1 MFTNTSFKYYNW
13 GISQIGNQS
22 VKDFDHMNFK
32 LIQQKITLP
41 LIGALIS
48 GVLVAISVPSTST
61 ALAPVGVAN
70 TATTSAAGLPTSLN
84 IATLNAGLPTDSSA
98 SAIAVSALGTAT
110 AAARS
115 IGLVAANLDSAT
127 RTATVLP
134 SGVLS
139 LYLFSSTTVA
149 ISASQGHLSSFVEGM
164 GTATTTI
171 TSSAG
176 AAGAATATT
185 SVAFTNSAT
194 AVAGTVAV
202 LYTAPATAG
211 TYYIYARHAVHP
223 GTTGVPTAAEPLL
236 GTDFGGVVVTVTTNT
251 THPSVGGTNGVDIS
265 AAINQSLFTAV
276 ASNTGINAVIHP
288 TTTLGVGEAD
298 ALSKGLLYKDSTVRT
313 AQTATVLAGGTLS
326 LYGVVNTA
334 VAFSASGGTFAS
346 SRGMN
351 NTATVTYN
359 SSNQVSVLNGMTPV
373 TGSTAVATL
382 WTAPTTVGS
391 YTVSMLTGFYQ
402 TSAGV
407 FEAPTTSTLPA
418 TLGAKITV
426 TVVATSGGGSYSAAY
441 SACNTATTSA
451 AASSTYPSGIDST
464 TSYVADG
471 GGWFIDFNLKDGYQ
485 AALDPGNLVATATNG
500 ALVNFGATSG
510 LGTAPTAGTASTDVA
525 LQSGANT
532 TLIVTQGT
540 AGAPVTTTVTISYN
554 GTTVCTKTVT
564 ISGKVAS
571 LEIGSVGTG
580 SRNSLA
586 GSPIWIEA
594 AAGGVRPAGLFTVL
608 AKDSA
613 GNRVSTPA
621 TLGTYSA
628 VASSLTTVVQ
638 DISVVSRSSSISST
652 SANRFNI
659 GTFYCGDTAGSA
671 NVKLKFT
678 TTGTGEVVES
688 PAIAARCAD
697 SAYTFTAST
706 DKAEYQLGDLA
717 TVTVQFLDSKGNKA
731 NSVAAPGASTFT
743 LPMMT
748 AVDYASSAT
757 AVTKAD
763 GTSVYKFTVGG
774 TNVAV
779 TAGTYTG
786 VISYPGLAAST
797 NATLTYKITTGGDS
811 TSFSDI
817 LKSVVALIA
826 SINKQIQALQKLILS
841 RRK

>member
-1 MFTNTSFKYYNW
+1 
-13 GISQIGNQS
+13 
-22 VKDFDHMNFK
+22 
-32 LIQQKITLP
+32 
-41 LIGALIS
+41 
-48 GVLVAISVPSTST
+48 
-61 ALAPVGVAN
+61 
-70 TATTSAAGLPTSLN
+70 
-84 IATLNAGLPTDSSA
+84 
-98 SAIAVSALGTAT
+98 LGTA
-110 AAARS
+110 
-115 IGLVAANLDSAT
+115 
-127 RTATVLP
+127 
-134 SGVLS
+134 
-139 LYLFSSTTVA
+139 
-149 ISASQGHLSSFVEGM
+149 
-164 GTATTTI
+164 
-171 TSSAG
+171 
-176 AAGAATATT
+176 
-185 SVAFTNSAT
+185 
-194 AVAGTVAV
+194 
-202 LYTAPATAG
+202 
-211 TYYIYARHAVHP
+211 
-223 GTTGVPTAAEPLL
+223 
-236 GTDFGGVVVTVTTNT
+236 FGGVVVTVTTNT

-426 TVVATSGGGSYSAAY
+426 SVVAASGGGAYSAAY
-441 SACNTATTSA
+441 SACNTATTTTT
-451 AASSTYPSGIDST
+451 ASSTYPSGIDST
-464 TSYVADG
+464 GAVADG
-471 GGWFIDFNLKDGYQ
+471 GAWMIDFNLKDGYQ

-510 LGTAPTAGTASTDVA
+510 LGTTPTAGTASTDVA

-532 TLIVTQGT
+532 TLIVTQAT

-580 SRNSLA
+580 SLSSQA
-586 GSPIWIEA
+586 GSTIWIEA

-613 GNRVSTPA
+613 GNAVSD
-621 TLGTYSA
+621 G
-628 VASSLTTVVQ
+628 
-638 DISVVSRSSSISST
+638 
-652 SANRFNI
+652 
-659 GTFYCGDTAGSA
+659 
-671 NVKLKFT
+671 
-678 TTGTGEVVES
+678 
-688 PAIAARCAD
+688 
-697 SAYTFTAST
+697 AYTNLFSAAPVLNKTLVVVPDASPTIVGGIKAYKTFAPSNGGSLSVTSTFGTAANTVAAAQGTSITAST
-706 DKAEYQLGDLA
+706 
-717 TVTVQFLDSKGNKA
+717 TVLDA
-731 NSVAAPGASTFT
+731 NAGLLTQIDALNAKIVA
-743 LPMMT
+743 L
-748 AVDYASSAT
+748 
-757 AVTKAD
+757 
-763 GTSVYKFTVGG
+763 
-774 TNVAV
+774 N
-779 TAGTYTG
+779 
-786 VISYPGLAAST
+786 
-797 NATLTYKITTGGDS
+797 
-811 TSFSDI
+811 
-817 LKSVVALIA
+817 ALIA
-826 SINKQIQALQKLILS
+826 KIMKKLGV
-841 RRK
+841 K

>member
-1 MFTNTSFKYYNW
+1 
-13 GISQIGNQS
+13 
-22 VKDFDHMNFK
+22 MNFK

-41 LIGALIS
+41 LIGTLIS

-70 TATTSAAGLPTSLN
+70 TNTTSAGGLPTSLN
-84 IATLNAGLPTDSSA
+84 IATINAGLPGDTSA
-98 SAIAVSALGTAT
+98 SAIAVSAAADSTAV
-110 AAARS
+110 ARS
-115 IGLVAANLDSAT
+115 IGLVAANFTSAT

-149 ISASQGHLSSFVEGM
+149 ISASEGHLSSFVEGM
-164 GTATTTI
+164 GTATTTV
-171 TSSAG
+171 TSAAG

-194 AVAGTVAV
+194 AVAGTIAV

-223 GTTGVPTAAEPLL
+223 GTSVPTAADPLL

-251 THPSVGGTNGVDIS
+251 THPSAGGTNGVDIS
-265 AAINQSLFTAV
+265 AAVNQSLFTAV
-276 ASNTGINAVIHP
+276 ASNTGVNAIIHP

-359 SSNQVSVLNGMTPV
+359 SSNQVSVLNGMTPL

-382 WTAPTTVGS
+382 WTAPTTAGT
-391 YTVSMLTGFYQ
+391 YTVSLLTGFYQ
-402 TSAGV
+402 TSLGAY
-407 FEAPTTSTLPA
+407 EAPTTSNLPS

-426 TVVATSGGGSYSAAY
+426 TVVAASGGGAYSAAY

-451 AASSTYPSGIDST
+451 AASSIYPSGVDST
-464 TSYVADG
+464 GAVADG
-471 GGWFIDFNLKDGYQ
+471 GSWFIDFNLKDAYQ

-510 LGTAPTAGTASTDVA
+510 MGTTTPTAGTASTDVA

-564 ISGKVAS
+564 IRGKVAS

-580 SRNSLA
+580 SLSSQD
-586 GSPIWIEA
+586 GSTIWSEA

-613 GNRVSTPA
+613 GNLVSTPT

-638 DISVVSRSSSISST
+638 SVSVVSPSSSVLSS
-652 SANRFNI
+652 SADRFNI
-659 GTFYCGDTAGSA
+659 GTFLCGDTAGSA

-678 TTGTGEVVES
+678 TTGTGEIVES
-688 PAIAARCAD
+688 PAIAARCA
-697 SAYTFTAST
+697 SSPYTFTAST
-706 DKAEYQLGDLA
+706 DKTAYQLGDIA

-774 TNVAV
+774 TDVAV

-786 VISYPGLAAST
+786 VISYPGLTAST
-797 NATLTYKITTGGDS
+797 NATPTYKVSTGGDT
-811 TSFSDI
+811 TSNSDI
-817 LKSVVALIA
+817 LKSIVALIA

>member
-1 MFTNTSFKYYNW
+1 
-13 GISQIGNQS
+13 
-22 VKDFDHMNFK
+22 MNFK

-41 LIGALIS
+41 LIGTLIG

-70 TATTSAAGLPTSLN
+70 TNTTSAGGLPTSLN
-84 IATLNAGLPTDSSA
+84 IATINAGLPGDTSA
-98 SAIAVSALGTAT
+98 SAIAVSASAGSTAV
-110 AAARS
+110 ARS
-115 IGLVAANLDSAT
+115 IGLVAANFTSAT

-139 LYLFSSTTVA
+139 LYLFSATTVA
-149 ISASQGHLSSFVEGM
+149 ISASEGHLSSFVEGM
-164 GTATTTI
+164 GTATTTV
-171 TSSAG
+171 TSAAG

-194 AVAGTVAV
+194 AVAGTIAV

-223 GTTGVPTAAEPLL
+223 GTSVPTAASPLL

-251 THPSVGGTNGVDIS
+251 THPSAGGTNGVDIS
-265 AAINQSLFTAV
+265 AAVNQSLFTAV
-276 ASNTGINAVIHP
+276 ASNTGVNAIIHP
-288 TTTLGVGEAD
+288 TATLGVGEAD

-382 WTAPTTVGS
+382 WTAPTTAGT
-391 YTVSMLTGFYQ
+391 YTVSLLTGFYQ
-402 TSAGV
+402 TSLGAY
-407 FEAPTTSTLPA
+407 EAPTTSNLPS

-426 TVVATSGGGSYSAAY
+426 TVVAASGGGAYSAAY
-441 SACNTATTSA
+441 SACNTAVNTT
-451 AASSTYPSGIDST
+451 AASSTYPSGVDPGSAA
-464 TSYVADG
+464 VANGDP
-471 GGWFIDFNLKDGYQ
+471 WFIDFNLKDAYQ

-500 ALVNFGATSG
+500 ALVNFGATNG

-564 ISGKVAS
+564 IRGKVAS

-580 SRNSLA
+580 SLSSQA
-586 GSPIWIEA
+586 GSTIWSEA

-613 GNRVSTPA
+613 GNLVSTPT

-638 DISVVSRSSSISST
+638 SVSVVSPSSSVVSS
-652 SANRFNI
+652 SADRFNI
-659 GTFYCGDTAGSA
+659 GTFLCGDTAGSA

-688 PAIAARCAD
+688 PAIAARCA
-697 SAYTFTAST
+697 SSPYTFTAST
-706 DKAEYQLGDLA
+706 DKAAYTQGEIA

-763 GTSVYKFTVGG
+763 GTVTYKFTVGTTG
-774 TNVAV
+774 TFS
-779 TAGTYTG
+779 AGTYTG
-786 VISYPGLAAST
+786 VIAYTGLAAST
-797 NATLTYKITTGGDS
+797 NATPTYKVSTGGDT
-811 TSFSDI
+811 TSNSDI
-817 LKSVVALIA
+817 LKSIVALIA
-826 SINKQIQALQKLILS
+826 SINKQIQALQKLILK
-841 RRK
+841 R

>member
-1 MFTNTSFKYYNW
+1 
-13 GISQIGNQS
+13 
-22 VKDFDHMNFK
+22 MNFK
-32 LIQQKITLP
+32 LIQPKITLP
-41 LIGALIS
+41 LIGTLIS

-70 TATTSAAGLPTSLN
+70 TNTTSAGGLPTSLN
-84 IATLNAGLPTDSSA
+84 IATINAGLPGDTSA
-98 SAIAVSALGTAT
+98 SAIAVSAAAGSTAV
-110 AAARS
+110 ARS
-115 IGLVAANLDSAT
+115 IGLVAADFTSAT

-139 LYLFSSTTVA
+139 LYLFSATTVA
-149 ISASQGHLSSFVEGM
+149 ISASEGHLSSFVEGM
-164 GTATTTI
+164 TVATTTV
-171 TSSAG
+171 TSAAG

-194 AVAGTVAV
+194 AVAGTIAV

-223 GTTGVPTAAEPLL
+223 GTSVPTAASPLL

-251 THPSVGGTNGVDIS
+251 THPSAGGTNGVDIS
-265 AAINQSLFTAV
+265 AAVNQSLFTAV
-276 ASNTGINAVIHP
+276 ASNTGVNAIIHP
-288 TTTLGVGEAD
+288 TATLGVGEAD

-359 SSNQVSVLNGMTPV
+359 SSNQVSVLNGMREL

-382 WTAPTTVGS
+382 WTAPTTAGT
-391 YTVSMLTGFYQ
+391 YTVSLLTGFYQ
-402 TSAGV
+402 TSLGAY
-407 FEAPTTSTLPA
+407 EAPTTSNLPS

-426 TVVATSGGGSYSAAY
+426 TVVAASGGGAYSAAY
-441 SACNTATTSA
+441 SACNTATTTT
-451 AASSTYPSGIDST
+451 AASSTYPSGVDST
-464 TSYVADG
+464 GAVANGDP
-471 GGWFIDFNLKDGYQ
+471 WMIDFNLKDAYQ

-564 ISGKVAS
+564 IRGKVAS

-580 SRNSLA
+580 SLSSQD
-586 GSPIWIEA
+586 GSTIWSEA

-613 GNRVSTPA
+613 GNLVSTPT

-638 DISVVSRSSSISST
+638 NVSIVSPSSSVSSS

-659 GTFYCGDTAGSA
+659 GTFLCGDTAGSA

-678 TTGTGEVVES
+678 TTGTGEIVES
-688 PAIAARCAD
+688 PAIAARCA
-697 SAYTFTAST
+697 SSPYTFTAST
-706 DKAEYQLGDLA
+706 DKAAYTQGEIA

-774 TNVAV
+774 TDVAV

-786 VISYPGLAAST
+786 VIAYTGLAAST

-826 SINKQIQALQKLILS
+826 SINKQIQALQKLILN
-841 RRK
+841 RRR

>member
-1 MFTNTSFKYYNW
+1 
-13 GISQIGNQS
+13 
-22 VKDFDHMNFK
+22 MNFK

-41 LIGALIS
+41 LIGTLIS

-70 TATTSAAGLPTSLN
+70 TNATISAAGAPTSLN
-84 IATLNAGLPTDSSA
+84 IATLNAGLPSDSSA
-98 SAIAVSALGTAT
+98 SAIAVSAADSSTAV
-110 AAARS
+110 ARS

-139 LYLFSSTTVA
+139 LYLFSATTVA
-149 ISASQGHLSSFVEGM
+149 ISASAGHLSSFVEGM

-176 AAGAATATT
+176 AAGAATNTT

-194 AVAGTVAV
+194 AVAGSVAV
-202 LYTAPATAG
+202 LYTAPSTAG

-223 GTTGVPTAAEPLL
+223 GTTGVPTATDPLL
-236 GTDFGGVVVTVTTNT
+236 GTAFGGVVVTVTTNT

-298 ALSKGLLYKDSTVRT
+298 ALSKGLLYKDATVRT

-359 SSNQVSVLNGMTPV
+359 SSNQVSVLNGMREL

-382 WTAPTTVGS
+382 WTAPTTVGT
-391 YTVSMLTGFYQ
+391 YTVSLLTGFYQ
-402 TSAGV
+402 TSLGAY
-407 FEAPTTSTLPA
+407 EAPTTSNLPS

-426 TVVATSGGGSYSAAY
+426 TVVAASGGGAYSAAY

-451 AASSTYPSGIDST
+451 AASSIYPSGVDST
-464 TSYVADG
+464 GAVADG
-471 GGWFIDFNLKDGYQ
+471 GSWFIDFNLKDAYQ

-564 ISGKVAS
+564 IRGKVAS
-571 LEIGSVGTG
+571 LEIGSVGPG
-580 SRNSLA
+580 SLSSQD
-586 GSPIWIEA
+586 GSAIWIEA

-613 GNRVSTPA
+613 GNLVSTPT
-621 TLGTYSA
+621 TLGAYSA

-638 DISVVSRSSSISST
+638 NVSVVSPSSSVSSS

-659 GTFYCGDTAGSA
+659 GTFLCGDTAGSA

-678 TTGTGEVVES
+678 TTGTGEIVES
-688 PAIAARCAD
+688 PAIAARCAA
-697 SAYTFTAST
+697 SPYTFTAST
-706 DKAEYQLGDLA
+706 DKAAYTQGEIA

-774 TNVAV
+774 TDVAV

-786 VISYPGLAAST
+786 VIAYTGLAAST

-826 SINKQIQALQKLILS
+826 SINNQIQSLQKLILR

>member
-1 MFTNTSFKYYNW
+1 
-13 GISQIGNQS
+13 
-22 VKDFDHMNFK
+22 MNFK

-70 TATTSAAGLPTSLN
+70 TNTTSAGGLPTSLN
-84 IATLNAGLPTDSSA
+84 IATVNAGLPGDISA
-98 SAIAVSALGTAT
+98 SAIAVSETAGTT
-110 AAARS
+110 AVARS
-115 IGLVAANLDSAT
+115 IGLVAANLTSAT

-149 ISASQGHLSSFVEGM
+149 ISASEGHLSSFVEGM

-194 AVAGTVAV
+194 AVAGTISV

-211 TYYIYARHAVHP
+211 TYYIYAHRGVYP
-223 GTTGVPTAAEPLL
+223 GSLPTAQDPLL
-236 GTDFGGVVVTVTTNT
+236 GTSFGGVVVTVTTNT
-251 THPSVGGTNGVDIS
+251 THPSAGGTNGVDIS

-288 TTTLGVGEAD
+288 TTTLGIGEAD
-298 ALSKGLLYKDSTVRT
+298 ALSKGLLYKDATVRT
-313 AQTATVLAGGTLS
+313 AQSATVLAGGTLS

-359 SSNQVSVLNGMTPV
+359 SSNQVSVLNGMTPR

-382 WTAPTTVGS
+382 WTAPTTAGT
-391 YTVSMLTGFYQ
+391 YTVSLLTGFYQ
-402 TSAGV
+402 TSLGAY
-407 FEAPTTSTLPA
+407 EAPTTSDLPP

-426 TVVATSGGGSYSAAY
+426 SVVAASGGGAYSAAY

-451 AASSTYPSGIDST
+451 AASSIYPSGVDS
-464 TSYVADG
+464 SGAVANGDS
-471 GGWFIDFNLKDGYQ
+471 WFIDFNLKDAYQ

-564 ISGKVAS
+564 IRGKVAS

-580 SRNSLA
+580 SLSSQA
-586 GSPIWIEA
+586 GSTAWIEA

-613 GNRVSTPA
+613 GNLVSTPT

-638 DISVVSRSSSISST
+638 SVSVVSPSVSIASSSSPD
-652 SANRFNI
+652 RFNI
-659 GTFYCGDTAGSA
+659 GTFLCGDTAGSA

-678 TTGTGEVVES
+678 TTGTGEIVES
-688 PAIAARCAD
+688 PAIAARCA
-697 SAYTFTAST
+697 SSPYTFTAST
-706 DKAEYQLGDLA
+706 DKAAYTQGEIA
-717 TVTVQFLDSKGNKA
+717 TVTVQFLDSKGNKS
-731 NSVAAPGASTFT
+731 NTVVAPGASTFT

-763 GTSVYKFTVGG
+763 GTVTYKFTVGTTG
-774 TNVAV
+774 TFS
-779 TAGTYTG
+779 AGTYTG
-786 VISYPGLAAST
+786 VISYTGLAAST
-797 NATLTYKITTGGDS
+797 NATPTYKVSTGGDT
-811 TSFSDI
+811 TSNSDI
-817 LKSVVALIA
+817 LKSIVALIA
-826 SINKQIQALQKLILS
+826 SINKQIQALQKLILK
-841 RRK
+841 R